1 MPQRSLKQTVG
12 AVFELVLFGTLS
24 LASIYLWDRWLF
36 RETLPA
42 AQLLRDFVR
51 AAERPLPTPWQPFAG
66 PARLRGQLWTP
77 IKRYTPRGEPSALWY
92 AWVEDHY
99 RSGRNTNTR
108 LLCSA
113 GGDVQLSLSP
123 IRADRGPMSQT
134 AEQREPGVPL
144 LLFHR
149 DERIKLLK
157 HTWLEGVPSDR
168 VPLDLGR
175 ITSLL
180 IIPKAMRE
188 RCGDKLHGPRGTLH
202 YFEAS
207 VPLGAE
213 VAVIACADESGL
225 ISCPKGRGALS
236 SSKQGLAAIERAYA
250 NDVLSLSRG
259 AALMLLISVLLFCSS
274 LLKRTE
280 ADGEGS

>member
-1 MPQRSLKQTVG
+1 MAQRSLKQTVG
-12 AVFELVLFGTLS
+12 AVFEIVLFGTLVL
-24 LASIYLWDRWLF
+24 LALFLWDRWLL

-42 AQLLRDFVR
+42 ARRLRDFVR
-51 AAERPLPTPWQPFAG
+51 IPERSLPTPWHPFSG

-77 IKRYTPRGEPSALWY
+77 IKRSTPRGEPSALWY

-113 GGDVQLSLSP
+113 GGDAQLSISP
-123 IRADRGPMSQT
+123 ISADGGPMSQT
-134 AEQREPGVPL
+134 AAQRAPGIPL

-149 DERIKLLK
+149 DEHITLLK
-157 HTWLEGVPSDR
+157 HTWLEGVPRDR
-168 VPLDLGR
+168 IPLDLGP
-175 ITSLL
+175 IMSTLVV
-180 IIPKAMRE
+180 PPAMRE
-188 RCGDKLHGPRGTLH
+188 RCGDKLNAPRGTLH
-202 YFEAS
+202 YFEAR

-213 VAVIACADESGL
+213 VVVIACSDESGL
-225 ISCPKGRGALS
+225 ISCPKSLGALS
-236 SSKQGLAAIERAYA
+236 SSATGMAAIERAYA

-259 AALMLLISVLLFCSS
+259 AALILLISGLLLCSS

>member
-1 MPQRSLKQTVG
+1 MPKRTLKQTVG
-12 AVFELVLFGTLS
+12 GVFEIALFGTIS
-24 LASIYLWDRWLF
+24 LVALYLWDRWLF
-36 RETLPA
+36 LETLPA
-42 AQLLRDFVR
+42 AQRLRDFVR
-51 AAERPLPTPWQPFAG
+51 IPERPIPTPWQPFVG
-66 PARLRGQLWTP
+66 PARLRGQLWTS

-108 LLCSA
+108 RLCSA

-123 IRADRGPMSQT
+123 VGADRGPMSQT
-134 AEQREPGVPL
+134 AAQREPGVPL

-149 DERIKLLK
+149 DEHIKLLK
-157 HTWLEGVPSDR
+157 HTWLEGVPDER
-168 VPLDLGR
+168 IPLDLGR
-175 ITSLL
+175 ITNSL
-180 IIPKAMRE
+180 IVPPAMRE
-188 RCGDKLHGPRGTLH
+188 RCGDKLSSPRGTLR

-213 VAVIACADESGL
+213 VVVIACADASGL

-236 SSKQGLAAIERAYA
+236 SSVKGLAAIERAYA

-259 AALMLLISVLLFCSS
+259 AALILLISLLLLCSS

-280 ADGEGS
+280 TDGEGS